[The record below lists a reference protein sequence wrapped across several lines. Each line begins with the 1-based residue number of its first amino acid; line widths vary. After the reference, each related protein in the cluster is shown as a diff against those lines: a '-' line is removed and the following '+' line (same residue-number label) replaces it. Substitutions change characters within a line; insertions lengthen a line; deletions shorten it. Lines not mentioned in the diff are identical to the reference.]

1 MRDETDTPEDSS
13 AAMTKSAPPWHVLSV
28 KVILPGKIEV
38 IFNDGFRGVADLS
51 DLIRADN
58 AGVFATLRDTRI
70 FAQAYIEYGAVT
82 WPGDID
88 LAPDA
93 LHARIKA
100 QGTAV
105 LT

>member
-1 MRDETDTPEDSS
+1 MRDETGTPEDSS
-13 AAMTKSAPPWHVLSV
+13 AAMTTSTPPWHVLSV
-28 KVILPGKIEV
+28 KVISPGKIEV
-38 IFNDGFRGVADLS
+38 VFNDGVQGVADLS
-51 DLIRADN
+51 ELIRSER
-58 AGVFATLRDTRI
+58 AGVFATLRDSKI
-70 FAQAYIEYGAVT
+70 FDQAYVDYGAVT

-93 LHARIKA
+93 LHVRIRA

>member
-1 MRDETDTPEDSS
+1 MRDETGTPEDSS
-13 AAMTKSAPPWHVLSV
+13 AAMTTSAPPWHVLSV
-28 KVILPGKIEV
+28 KVISPGKIEV
-38 IFNDGFRGVADLS
+38 VFNDGLQDAADLN

-58 AGVFATLRDTRI
+58 AGVFVTLRDANV
-70 FAQAYIEYGAVT
+70 FAQVYVDHGAVT